1 MERSMKTY
9 MQRVPAVVPV
19 CFVTTACTKE
29 FRKHLKEKA
38 AQSQTSDDTDGN
50 PCSLLDSAEV
60 AAAIGQLAGPP
71 YRGDPISDASNET
84 CRYDSKNDRRIRV
97 NVDWSGGAM
106 ATKMIGFGRS
116 LSDKALRAE
125 TQTGWWRKQAIRCT
139 AIGVRSP

>member
-1 MERSMKTY
+1 MKTY

-71 YRGDPISDASNET
+71 
-84 CRYDSKNDRRIRV
+84 
-97 NVDWSGGAM
+97 
-106 ATKMIGFGRS
+106 
-116 LSDKALRAE
+116 
-125 TQTGWWRKQAIRCT
+125 
-139 AIGVRSP
+139 